1 METFLLLT
9 ALLKGVRQMQGVSK
23 NNNHNSNTSSS
34 RRWTPEDKTRIVME
48 SLTTNITVA
57 ELCRKYNLNPN
68 VFYNW
73 PNVFY
78 NWKQK
83 FIEGGKVA
91 LSGSSIDNINKD
103 LETENE
109 RLKRIIGEQTI
120 AIDTFKKTL
129 ETGRKG

>member
-1 METFLLLT
+1 
-9 ALLKGVRQMQGVSK
+9 MQGVSK
-23 NNNHNSNTSSS
+23 DNNNNSSS

-73 PNVFY
+73 
-78 NWKQK
+78 KQK
-83 FIEGGKVA
+83 FIEGGRMA
-91 LSGSSIDNINKD
+91 LSGSTKGNINKD

-120 AIDTFKKTL
+120 AIDVFKKTL

>member
-9 ALLKGVRQMQGVSK
+9 ALLKVVRQMQGVSK
-23 NNNHNSNTSSS
+23 NNNHNSNTKIS
-34 RRWTPEDKTRIVME
+34 RRWIPEDKTRIVME

-73 PNVFY
+73 
-78 NWKQK
+78 KQK

-91 LSGSSIDNINKD
+91 LSGSSKDNINKD

-120 AIDTFKKTL
+120 AIDAFKKTF
-129 ETGRKG
+129 ETGGRRKS

>member
-1 METFLLLT
+1 METFLLLIV
-9 ALLKGVRQMQGVSK
+9 LIEEVRQMQGGSK
-23 NNNHNSNTSSS
+23 ENNNSS
-34 RRWTPEDKTRIVME
+34 RRWTPEDKARIVME

-73 PNVFY
+73 
-78 NWKQK
+78 KQK
-83 FIEGGKVA
+83 FIEGGRMA
-91 LSGSSIDNINKD
+91 LSGSSKDNINKD

-109 RLKRIIGEQTI
+109 RLKKIIGEQTI
-120 AIDTFKKTL
+120 AIDAFKKTL

>member
-1 METFLLLT
+1 METFLLLS
-9 ALLKGVRQMQGVSK
+9 LLIEEVRQMQGVSK
-23 NNNHNSNTSSS
+23 NNNHNSNTKNS
-34 RRWTPEDKTRIVME
+34 RRWIPQDKTRIVME

-73 PNVFY
+73 
-78 NWKQK
+78 KQK
-83 FIEGGKVA
+83 FIEGGRVA
-91 LSGSSIDNINKD
+91 LSGSGKDNINKD

-120 AIDTFKKTL
+120 AIDAFKKTL

>member
-1 METFLLLT
+1 METFLLLIV
-9 ALLKGVRQMQGVSK
+9 LIEEVRQMQGGSK
-23 NNNHNSNTSSS
+23 ENNNSSS

-73 PNVFY
+73 
-78 NWKQK
+78 KQK
-83 FIEGGKVA
+83 FIEGGRMA
-91 LSGSSIDNINKD
+91 LSGSSKDNINKD

-109 RLKRIIGEQTI
+109 RLKKIIGEQTI
-120 AIDTFKKTL
+120 AIDAFKKTL

>member
-9 ALLKGVRQMQGVSK
+9 VLIEKEVRQMQGVSK
-23 NNNHNSNTSSS
+23 ENNNNSS
-34 RRWTPEDKTRIVME
+34 RRWTPDDKTRIVME

-73 PNVFY
+73 
-78 NWKQK
+78 KQK
-83 FIEGGKVA
+83 FIEGGKIA
-91 LSGSSIDNINKD
+91 LSSGSSKDNINKD

-120 AIDTFKKTL
+120 AIDAFKKTL
-129 ETGRKG
+129 ETGGGRKG

>member
-9 ALLKGVRQMQGVSK
+9 VLIEEVRQMQGVSK
-23 NNNHNSNTSSS
+23 DNNNNNNASS

-73 PNVFY
+73 
-78 NWKQK
+78 KQK
-83 FIEGGKVA
+83 FIEGGRMA
-91 LSGSSIDNINKD
+91 LSGSNKENTINKKNK
-103 LETENE
+103 EIEIE
-109 RLKRIIGEQTI
+109 RLKKIIGEQTI
-120 AIDTFKKTL
+120 A
-129 ETGRKG
+129 

>member
-1 METFLLLT
+1 METFLLLIV
-9 ALLKGVRQMQGVSK
+9 LIEEVRQMQGSSK
-23 NNNHNSNTSSS
+23 ENNNSS

-73 PNVFY
+73 
-78 NWKQK
+78 KQK
-83 FIEGGKVA
+83 FIEGGRMA
-91 LSGSSIDNINKD
+91 LSGSSKDNINKD

-109 RLKRIIGEQTI
+109 RLKKIIGEQTI
-120 AIDTFKKTL
+120 AIDAFKKTL

>member
-1 METFLLLT
+1 
-9 ALLKGVRQMQGVSK
+9 MQGVSK
-23 NNNHNSNTSSS
+23 DNNNNNSSS

-57 ELCRKYNLNPN
+57 ELCRKYSLNPN
-68 VFYNW
+68 VLYNW
-73 PNVFY
+73 Q
-78 NWKQK
+78 QK
-83 FIEGGKVA
+83 FIEDGRMA
-91 LSGSSIDNINKD
+91 LSGSTKGNINKD

-120 AIDTFKKTL
+120 AIDAFKKTL

>member
-9 ALLKGVRQMQGVSK
+9 VLIEEVRQMQGVSK
-23 NNNHNSNTSSS
+23 DNNNNNNAS

-57 ELCRKYNLNPN
+57 ELCRKYHLN
-68 VFYNW
+68 

-83 FIEGGKVA
+83 FIEGGRMA
-91 LSGSSIDNINKD
+91 LSGSTKDNINKD

-120 AIDTFKKTL
+120 AIDAFKKTL

>member
-1 METFLLLT
+1 MRTPCNGDFFTPIMLIEE
-9 ALLKGVRQMQGVSK
+9 VRQMQGVSK
-23 NNNHNSNTSSS
+23 DNNNNNSSS

-73 PNVFY
+73 
-78 NWKQK
+78 KQK
-83 FIEGGKVA
+83 FIEGGRMA
-91 LSGSSIDNINKD
+91 LSGSTKGNINKD

-120 AIDTFKKTL
+120 AIDAFKKTL
-129 ETGRKG
+129 ETGRRKG

>member
-1 METFLLLT
+1 
-9 ALLKGVRQMQGVSK
+9 MQGVSK
-23 NNNHNSNTSSS
+23 DNNNNSSSS

-48 SLTTNITVA
+48 SLTTTNITVA

-73 PNVFY
+73 
-78 NWKQK
+78 KQK
-83 FIEGGKVA
+83 FIEGGRMA
-91 LSGSSIDNINKD
+91 LSGSTKGNINKD

-120 AIDTFKKTL
+120 AIDAFKKTL